1 MNQKLVT
8 EASARRFLL
17 GQVDDSERQQIES
30 LFISDPEVKQT
41 ILLAEEDLL
50 EDYLEGALSNSDSGE
65 FRLRYAR
72 TSQQRRKLRIT
83 ATINQ
88 YALAESLR
96 EQPKLSA
103 IQRLRGWVSLPA
115 PRNRGYLIPFSL
127 AVSIVLLVA
136 AVWFVQWQNRRTQ
149 YNLSLAVEKELKEL
163 NSSSGLGETPTEMLA
178 VSLPPVTLRSVQP
191 PAEVKLE
198 SIHPII
204 ELRLLWPQKEESLNY
219 EVVFRRVGSSD
230 RFTVSDLHLAKD
242 QGRSIV
248 KLRLRS
254 QHLVPGLYQI
264 TLAGTAIKGAA
275 APTEEYTF
283 TVTR

>member
-1 MNQKLVT
+1 MNQKPVT
-8 EASARRFLL
+8 EALARRFLL

-30 LFISDPEVKQT
+30 LFISDPEVKHT

-65 FRLRYAR
+65 FRLRYAH
-72 TSQQRRKLRIT
+72 TSHQRRKLRI
-83 ATINQ
+83 AASIHQ

-103 IQRLRGWVSLPA
+103 IQRLRGWVSLSA
-115 PRNRGYLIPFSL
+115 PRNRGYLIPVTL

-136 AVWFVQWQNRRTQ
+136 AVWFVQWHNRRTQ
-149 YNLSLAVEKELKEL
+149 HNLSLVVEKELREL
-163 NSSSGLGETPTEMLA
+163 NSSSSLAETPAQMLA

-191 PAEVKLE
+191 AAEVKLE
-198 SIHPII
+198 SIYPII
-204 ELRLLWPQKEESLNY
+204 ELRLLWPQKEESLSY
-219 EVVFRRVGSSD
+219 EVVLRRVGSSE
-230 RFTVSDLHLAKD
+230 RFTVPDLHLAKD
-242 QGRSIV
+242 HGRSIV
-248 KLRLRS
+248 RLRLPP

-264 TLAGTAIKGAA
+264 TLIGAATEGAA
-275 APTEEYTF
+275 APTEEYTL